1 MLALDPPLTYCI
13 PGKSDQI
20 NLMFEQQPETLR
32 QTVQQLSATASTDP
46 TGWFDVLY
54 QKAQGDTAQV
64 PWAKLTPHPYL
75 QDWLSQQSPLPAPT
89 SALVIGCGLGDDA
102 ERLQE
107 YGYSTKAFD
116 VSSTA
121 IAWCQQRFP
130 QSDVH
135 YAVADLLNLDPGW
148 EPADFVF
155 ECRNIQ
161 ALPLGVR
168 SQAIQAIAQLVAPQG
183 TLLVITRLRES
194 EAAPEGPP
202 WPLSAA
208 ELSEFTEQGLTE
220 VDRAQFLEGDPAI
233 TQVRI
238 AYRR

>member
-1 MLALDPPLTYCI
+1 
-13 PGKSDQI
+13 
-20 NLMFEQQPETLR
+20 MFEQQPETLR

-64 PWAKLTPHPYL
+64 PWAKLAPHPYL
-75 QDWLSQQSPLPAPT
+75 QDWLSQQSQLQAPT

-107 YGYSTKAFD
+107 LGYGVRAFD
-116 VSSTA
+116 VSPTA
-121 IAWCQQRFP
+121 IAWCQKRFP

-135 YAVADLLNLDPGW
+135 YAVADLLNLESNW
-148 EPADFVF
+148 EPAEFVF

-161 ALPLGVR
+161 ALPLEVR
-168 SQAIQAIAQLVAPQG
+168 SQAIQSISRLVAPQG
-183 TLLVITRLRES
+183 TLLVVTRLRED

-202 WPLSAA
+202 WPLSESELA
-208 ELSEFTEQGLTE
+208 EFAKQGLKE
-220 VDRAQFLEGDPAI
+220 VNRAQFLEGDPAI

-238 AYRR
+238 EYRR